1 MNSKKKIIDTLQNA
15 DKASV
20 EKLMAEET
28 KKNEIYAKVM
38 ERVSDGSE
46 GGFAEEVS
54 GVEHYDRK
62 ISMTRIASIAAA
74 AVLVTGGVLAG
85 FKLMKNDRLNN
96 NHNSNIE
103 STTETENTTR
113 NEVPYEINKNS
124 IQHIVGRDWSYHKF
138 SCDYEIRSNEYDTST
153 KSEPYTIKG
162 SCKLD
167 NDSKT
172 GWNRN
177 EIIYDEPD
185 HEEKINNL
193 IYEYSFNGYRIYTN
207 ETYEGDI
214 KNKRYD
220 VSFGADSEEINLD
233 KLPRTYGWCWSFL
246 DDTSKWDI
254 KDDKTENGRRIVTV
268 EGECGHDIVTNGAS
282 MKFTADIDAESGI
295 VLYEVYKNL
304 SGEVVYEV
312 KYTNY
317 KFDDEAEAP
326 MAPAEFKQ
334 FVLDG
339 GYVKYAHSAYDL
351 EVLDGVSPATTTVA
365 YTPVTGTITTEAH
378 PVPDELTGEFLR
390 ERSLNATHY
399 YDKFSADWTSKHATH
414 YADENLNT
422 IYSECEGTI
431 RIDNTTMTGEYNQTE
446 LDIDGTPYDYI
457 HYYFLNN
464 IYITADDYIG
474 TEYIASHKGA
484 EYKSIDNEF
493 LWWWTKPDRV
503 FFEYYGGFK
512 YICMDNGRKRKYDE
526 IDDIINESE
535 WTITG
540 ERYENGR
547 RIASVSFSYEQLNE
561 GKYYPM
567 EITADIDV
575 ETGIWLAWEM
585 KGDINFMRS
594 SFKATNYKFDDEA
607 EAPMSKDEVI
617 KYLDENEF
625 NLVQAPNY

>member
-113 NEVPYEINKNS
+113 NEIPYEINKNS

-220 VSFGADSEEINLD
+220 VSFGAGSEEINLD
-233 KLPRTYGWCWSFL
+233 KLPSTYGWLWSFL
-246 DDTSKWDI
+246 DDTGKWDI

-304 SGEVVYEV
+304 SGECVYEV

-365 YTPVTGTITTEAH
+365 YTPVTETITTEAH
-378 PVPDELTGEFLR
+378 PVPDELTGDFLR

-503 FFEYYGGFK
+503 FFEYYGGFR
-512 YICMDNGRKRKYDE
+512 YICMDNGRKRKNGNV
-526 IDDIINESE
+526 DDIINESE

>member
-20 EKLMAEET
+20 EKLMAEES

-38 ERVSDGSE
+38 ERVSGSSDSD
-46 GGFAEEVS
+46 FADEVS

-74 AVLVTGGVLAG
+74 AVLCAGGVLGGMHLMNRENKRTGEITSVSVEDLIGSSGETPYIPYEMIMDTDA
-85 FKLMKNDRLNN
+85 FKLAFDSFTSPQNPLQLKNGTYEDAVAVKPYNSVVVDDDRVAG
-96 NHNSNIE
+96 
-103 STTETENTTR
+103 TNTVWHFPVVHEDTCLGF
-113 NEVPYEINKNS
+113 IN
-124 IQHIVGRDWSYHKF
+124 
-138 SCDYEIRSNEYDTST
+138 YDTRESDNLAASIYGGQQYADTLNDAIKKGDIAVFITT
-153 KSEPYTIKG
+153 KGTYG
-162 SCKLD
+162 
-167 NDSKT
+167 
-172 GWNRN
+172 
-177 EIIYDEPD
+177 
-185 HEEKINNL
+185 
-193 IYEYSFNGYRIYTN
+193 IYEDNTV
-207 ETYEGDI
+207 I
-214 KNKRYD
+214 KLE
-220 VSFGADSEEINLD
+220 A
-233 KLPRTYGWCWSFL
+233 
-246 DDTSKWDI
+246 
-254 KDDKTENGRRIVTV
+254 
-268 EGECGHDIVTNGAS
+268 
-282 MKFTADIDAESGI
+282 AED
-295 VLYEVYKNL
+295 Y
-304 SGEVVYEV
+304 
-312 KYTNY
+312 
-317 KFDDEAEAP
+317 
-326 MAPAEFKQ
+326 Q
-334 FVLDG
+334 
-339 GYVKYAHSAYDL
+339 
-351 EVLDGVSPATTTVA
+351 
-365 YTPVTGTITTEAH
+365 GTITFNEVNKDYNLITADYFKNVVYPASAVPVNGTELIDVPVTTSAVNLVEPVTVPVTTEPH
-378 PVPDELTGEFLR
+378 DDVPDELTGEFLR

-422 IYSECEGTI
+422 IYSEYEGTI

-493 LWWWTKPDRV
+493 LWWWNKPDRV
-503 FFEYYGGFK
+503 LFEYYGGFK
-512 YICMDNGRKRKYDE
+512 YICMDNGRKRKNGNV
-526 IDDIINESE
+526 DDIINESE